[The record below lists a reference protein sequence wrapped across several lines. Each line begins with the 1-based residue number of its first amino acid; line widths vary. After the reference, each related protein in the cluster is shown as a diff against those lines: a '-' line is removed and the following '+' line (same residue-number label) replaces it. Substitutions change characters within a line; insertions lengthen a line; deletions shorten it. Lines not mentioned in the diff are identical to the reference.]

1 MSSPSKLASVAD
13 QLWSWNADELQSL
26 QDVIAKM
33 IDTKEAMLGA
43 EAKIGVRQDRET
55 ADDLREIRHFLS
67 DSQLDLNGPECVL
80 LGSLHKHLEEAE
92 LLDTRGLNIW
102 LDSYGRKPS
111 NTTSTVENLEKKG
124 FMEFVAGETL
134 NSHKTFRLTDA
145 GRSEIRNIMCR
156 LARKSIVS
164 MA

>member
-1 MSSPSKLASVAD
+1 
-13 QLWSWNADELQSL
+13 
-26 QDVIAKM
+26 
-33 IDTKEAMLGA
+33 
-43 EAKIGVRQDRET
+43 
-55 ADDLREIRHFLS
+55 
-67 DSQLDLNGPECVL
+67 
-80 LGSLHKHLEEAE
+80 
-92 LLDTRGLNIW
+92 LNIW

-156 LARKSIVS
+156 LARKSVVS

>member
-33 IDTKEAMLGA
+33 IETKEAMLGA
-43 EAKIGVRQDRET
+43 EARIGVRQDRET

-80 LGSLHKHLEEAE
+80 LGSLHQHLEEAE

-145 GRSEIRNIMCR
+145 GRSEVRNIMCR
-156 LARKSIVS
+156 LARKSVVS